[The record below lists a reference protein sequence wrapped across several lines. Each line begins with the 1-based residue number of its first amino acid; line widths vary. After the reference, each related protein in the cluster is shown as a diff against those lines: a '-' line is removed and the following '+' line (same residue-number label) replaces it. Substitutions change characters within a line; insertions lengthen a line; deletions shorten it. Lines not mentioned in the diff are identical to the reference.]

1 MRNQTSGIGRKRGDA
16 LRPADARFH
25 AIRTQGAGDE
35 STIVVT
41 SGPQRAADARWAAG
55 ARRLGLMLALGWL
68 VGCAAHGPRRL
79 ESSSIGARLRMAGDF
94 AGVVSLDG
102 GIVTVQLERA
112 RVRYNG
118 WAEGDTASVEDVT
131 LRAIVATDSAG
142 VGIPLG
148 VSGALEVAPVMSV
161 GADVTMDG
169 RTFAIPLPPDR
180 RARDLWIAFQFRG
193 TVRARRT
200 APELLIAYTCSE
212 MNLFGVSKSANARAR
227 RMRASYTVGCSL

>member
-1 MRNQTSGIGRKRGDA
+1 MVPARGDHA
-16 LRPADARFH
+16 SMCLRDTKTIDDRAYRARGEWNV
-25 AIRTQGAGDE
+25 A
-35 STIVVT
+35 VT
-41 SGPQRAADARWAAG
+41 SGPQPTLPPRRGAL
-55 ARRLGLMLALGWL
+55 ARRVGQLVALSFV
-68 VGCAAHGPRRL
+68 VGCAAHAPRRL
-79 ESSSIGARLRMAGDF
+79 ESSSIGARVRMAGDF
-94 AGVVSLDG
+94 AGTVSLDG

-118 WAEGDTASVEDVT
+118 WAPGDTASVEDVT

-148 VSGALEVAPVMSV
+148 VSAALAVAPVMSI
-161 GADVTMDG
+161 GGDVTMDG
-169 RTFAIPLPPDR
+169 RTLAIPLPPDH

-193 TVRARRT
+193 TVRARST

-227 RMRASYTVGCSL
+227 RMRASYSVGCSL

>member
-1 MRNQTSGIGRKRGDA
+1 MTAKDRGHRARDGSSIA
-16 LRPADARFH
+16 VTRSPQPTTRLRHAAR
-25 AIRTQGAGDE
+25 
-35 STIVVT
+35 
-41 SGPQRAADARWAAG
+41 
-55 ARRLGLMLALGWL
+55 ARRVGQLVALAFV
-68 VGCAAHGPRRL
+68 VGCAAHAPRRL
-79 ESSSIGARLRMAGDF
+79 ESSSLGARLRMAGDF
-94 AGVVSLDG
+94 AGTVSLDG

-118 WAEGDTASVEDVT
+118 WAPGDTASVEDVT

-148 VSGALEVAPVMSV
+148 VSGALEVAPVLSV

-169 RTFAIPLPPDR
+169 RALAIPLPPDR

-193 TVRARRT
+193 TVRARST

-227 RMRASYTVGCSL
+227 RMRTSYSVGCSL